1 LKDALSV
8 NIVRSEVREHLWT
21 IVNVAST
28 HKAFLTCSQAF
39 KGYSERRKA
48 KDRAIV
54 AVARTIGTCIMDRI
68 SSAVA
73 QIGRYHITGE
83 LGRGGMGIVYRA
95 RDPHIGREVAI
106 KTLTEATP
114 ELRQRFYVE
123 ARSGILSHPN
133 IVTVYELG
141 EHEGSPFIAME
152 YIAGESLEKM
162 LRRVRRMSALDAVS
176 IVEQLC
182 AGLGYAHGH
191 GVVHRDVKP
200 ANVLVQP
207 DGRVTIVDF
216 GIARLADQTR
226 RLTQTDALL
235 GTFHYIAPERL
246 KGDPSDNRA
255 DIWSTGVMFYEMLT
269 GELPFKG
276 KDVSALYRVIHEP
289 YTPLQDFIEDLPRG
303 LSDVVEKALAKRVE
317 DRYETAEEMALD
329 LQVVSNALKQDRVKT
344 LVETARRFVAERQF
358 VSARTILMQAQ
369 RSDPGNPH
377 TRALIDE
384 VQERL
389 SQMQRGEQLRQTLE
403 QAHVALAERRWDDAI
418 AEFQRAR
425 QMDTENRLGIDEQLD
440 EAQEQKRQQQ
450 KVAML
455 WEQAREARSRG
466 DLTGAQEFLGQA
478 LQIDEHSTDL
488 RNAYSLILR
497 EIRRRQEAIHVE
509 ELLRTARDH
518 YASRQFTEAIAPLRK
533 AAEIDPAHG
542 EVQELLFTVATRQKE
557 VIRQELREKVASEIQ
572 ESLDREDFAQAQDRV
587 ARALE
592 SLSGEG
598 LLVRLKVE
606 VESRKRAFDARQAVR
621 AAMLKAQ
628 ELFVDHPE
636 QALQAIENGL
646 LQAPGDETLLQSRVR
661 LEEHLRNNAAKAA
674 RKEALFKAQAALET
688 KKYAES
694 RRVLEEAIRTLGPN
708 EDFADLLALTSH
720 EQTQQE
726 QRQAEIRQTL
736 IVPTETNAPSPLA
749 ERASER
755 KLKYQRAFRAKLSLA
770 LPSVYWNSR
779 KTLVFL
785 LGTGLVVV
793 VLATSL
799 LALWHHEAPA
809 NKIAVVAPLTAPATA
824 PVPTFMEINASPW
837 ARVLQVQDAAGKSIR
852 LPEDGETP
860 VRLDDLNA
868 GQYKVILAGPNG
880 DKQVVMCSISAQDH
894 LCVLQIEA
902 PDIQQL
908 IAGAKQ

>member
-1 LKDALSV
+1 
-8 NIVRSEVREHLWT
+8 
-21 IVNVAST
+21 
-28 HKAFLTCSQAF
+28 
-39 KGYSERRKA
+39 
-48 KDRAIV
+48 
-54 AVARTIGTCIMDRI
+54 
-68 SSAVA
+68 
-73 QIGRYHITGE
+73 
-83 LGRGGMGIVYRA
+83 MGIVYRA

-162 LRRVRRMSALDAVS
+162 LRRVRRMSALEAVS

-207 DGRVTIVDF
+207 DGRATIVDF
-216 GIARLADQTR
+216 GIARLADQTK

-255 DIWSTGVMFYEMLT
+255 DIWSTGVMFYELLT

-289 YTPLQDFIEDLPRG
+289 STPLQDFIEDLPRG

-317 DRYETAEEMALD
+317 DRYQTAEEMALD
-329 LQVVSNALKQDRVKT
+329 LQVVSDALKQDRVKT

-358 VSARTILMQAQ
+358 VSARTVLLQAQ

-403 QAHVALAERRWDDAI
+403 QAQVALSERRWDDAI

-440 EAQEQKRQQQ
+440 EALEQKRQQQ
-450 KVAML
+450 KLAML

-466 DLTGAQEFLGQA
+466 DLTEAQEFLGQA

-497 EIRRRQEAIHVE
+497 EIRRRQEATHVE

-518 YASRQFTEAIAPLRK
+518 YASRQFTEAIARLVE

-557 VIRQELREKVASEIQ
+557 VIRQELLEKVASEIQ
-572 ESLDREDFAQAQDRV
+572 ESLDQEDFAQAQDRV

-708 EDFADLLALTSH
+708 EDFADLLALTSQ
-720 EQTQQE
+720 EQKQQE
-726 QRQAEIRQTL
+726 QRQAEMRQTQ
-736 IVPTETNAPSPLA
+736 IAATGTNAPSPPA

-755 KLKYQRAFRAKLSLA
+755 KLKYQRAFRARLAPA
-770 LPSVYWNSR
+770 LPSVSWNSR

-785 LGTGLVVV
+785 LGTGFVVV

-799 LALWHHEAPA
+799 LLALRHHEAPA

-824 PVPTFMEINASPW
+824 PVLTFMEINASPW

-852 LPEDGETP
+852 LPEDGATP